1 MSAKESIYTCKFQ
14 ISNRVYFK
22 YSHGQR
28 VFFTFLGVSSLFA
41 DALFLIPIAS
51 VVPLHPEKVWEDVSP
66 GFLVTFWSLTLYD
79 LCVPNEAYKREI
91 NKLKAQST
99 AMGDSKQ
106 AVSFCILLI
115 NV

>member
-1 MSAKESIYTCKFQ
+1 MRKADPNAKKSLAVRQTKYAEAHKEVMSSIVK
-14 ISNRVYFK
+14 
-22 YSHGQR
+22 
-28 VFFTFLGVSSLFA
+28 
-41 DALFLIPIAS
+41 S

-91 NKLKAQST
+91 NKLKAQSS

-106 AVSFCILLI
+106 AVSFIQI
-115 NV
+115 KHVT

>member
-1 MSAKESIYTCKFQ
+1 MSSIVK
-14 ISNRVYFK
+14 
-22 YSHGQR
+22 
-28 VFFTFLGVSSLFA
+28 
-41 DALFLIPIAS
+41 S

-91 NKLKAQST
+91 NKLKAQSA

-106 AVSFCILLI
+106 AVSYYILLDHLLNQSFSFFKKKLFMI
-115 NV
+115 SQYILVLNYA